1 MLLPLFVLF
10 PLAIVLSVLR
20 LTDSDYPDGIFKL
33 FSHSSRIWNLKIILQ
48 IGPISRR
55 SSFSNQGFD
64 VSVRAAFEVIEQ
76 HHCYDHIGN
85 FLKVILINN
94 FLN

>member
-1 MLLPLFVLF
+1 MVY
-10 PLAIVLSVLR
+10 SN
-20 LTDSDYPDGIFKL
+20 Y
-33 FSHSSRIWNLKIILQ
+33 SRIAPEYGILKIILQ

-55 SSFSNQGFD
+55 SSFSNLGFD

-76 HHCYDHIGN
+76 HHCYDYIGN
-85 FLKVILINN
+85 SLKVILINK